1 MTKFYV
7 MLQNFLKDQRGVSA
21 VEYAIL
27 AGVIIVAVVAGLAT
41 YGTEISR
48 IFGVGASSLSSVAN

>member
-1 MTKFYV
+1 MTKLYV
-7 MLQNFLKDQRGVSA
+7 MLQNFLQDQRGVSA

-41 YGTEISR
+41 YGTEIGR
-48 IFGVGASSLSSVAN
+48 IFGLGASALGGV